1 VDVTDYRRQQ
11 AELKASRAR
20 IVEAADAARR
30 RLERNLHDGA
40 QQRLVSLSLALR
52 LAKGRL
58 EADPTEAGRILDA
71 AADELAQ
78 ALEELR
84 ELARG
89 IHPAILT
96 DRGLDAALEALA
108 ARAPL
113 PVEIE
118 RGEANLPPPVE
129 AAAYYV
135 VSEALANVAKYADAS
150 SVRVSV
156 AQQNGMAR
164 VEVSD
169 DGVGGAD
176 PAQGSGLRGLADRV
190 GALNGTLEVESARG
204 AGTTIR
210 ARIPLGV
217 G

>member
-1 VDVTDYRRQQ
+1 
-11 AELKASRAR
+11 
-20 IVEAADAARR
+20 VEVE
-30 RLERNLHDGA
+30 ER
-40 QQRLVSLSLALR
+40 
-52 LAKGRL
+52 
-58 EADPTEAGRILDA
+58 
-71 AADELAQ
+71 
-78 ALEELR
+78 
-84 ELARG
+84 
-89 IHPAILT
+89 
-96 DRGLDAALEALA
+96 
-108 ARAPL
+108 
-113 PVEIE
+113 
-118 RGEANLPPPVE
+118 PPEQVE

-156 AQQNGMAR
+156 GQQNGMAR

-176 PAQGSGLRGLADRV
+176 PAQGTGLRGLADRI
-190 GALNGTLEVESARG
+190 GALNGTLEVESAPG